1 MNKSAADFQGLSDAL
16 TYLAPVAK
24 AAGVSLEEAAA
35 MTGVLHDNN
44 ITGSMAGTGS
54 SAVVSRLQAPTGKAW
69 AALKELGVKT
79 ADSKG
84 NMRPVFTILKEIEAS
99 FKRISSEQVRQ
110 ANT

>member
-44 ITGSMAGTGS
+44 ITDRWPVPS

-84 NMRPVFTILKEIEAS
+84 NMRPVFTILKEIQAS
-99 FKRISSEQVRQ
+99 LKE
-110 ANT
+110 